1 MKNLSLSIP
10 DLLRRAIF
18 LLMIM
23 VGHVTLAAPQ
33 IDSGNV
39 FRELIDNNQTIRN
52 SVEPANVLEVKEAR
66 PKRVIVPLGT
76 NEDLPVEVTQIQLV
90 GDVPEDVP
98 VDEISAI
105 LMAPKKISRMSQ
117 LKELAQKIEDLVHAK
132 GYPVFR
138 VIVPDQEIFNGRVRM
153 LAYNGKIDK
162 VVNIKGNPKRIDPE
176 VLQQYF
182 EDLIKTGGFK
192 RLDFERTMLLI
203 NDLPGVKAKLV
214 LNPGREPGLIDA
226 DLEVTEGAPV
236 RWNVVADNYGSSS
249 TGKGRLTAVSKLDDL
264 TGVGDRL
271 TVLGTV
277 TTQSLV
283 AGMLDYK
290 RPIGVS
296 GLVGGLNVLA
306 SNYQTS
312 ANATSL
318 ASTGHNQSYE
328 ANLSYPLILQ
338 FGKNLY
344 ADASYASRDFYT
356 AVAGTQAQIENIE
369 VGKVGLRGA
378 ITDNFLNGGSTF
390 GNYYYYNG
398 TVYPHQG
405 YATTNPAAYQK
416 TTFGLVR
423 AQSLPSGF
431 NLLLSWSGQRTDNL
445 LDSSEQFALGGVNA
459 VRAYGPTAV
468 FANKANLFTAEL
480 GKDLASAGDYG
491 VIKSSVFYDQGNDI
505 SDPIYGSGMLRGAG
519 VSLSLQKWGYYELKA
534 IYAHRIGTFNGGVL
548 LDDGTQSGRV
558 WVSLSTFF

>member
-1 MKNLSLSIP
+1 MTIISWFSRN
-10 DLLRRAIF
+10 IF
-18 LLMIM
+18 CIALVFISSAAF
-23 VGHVTLAAPQ
+23 AAPQ

-52 SVEPANVLEVKEAR
+52 AVDPSNVKEVKDSP

-76 NEDLPVEVTQIQLV
+76 DEDLPVEVTSIQLV
-90 GDVPEDVP
+90 GDIPEDVP
-98 VDEISAI
+98 VQEISAI
-105 LMAPKKISRMSQ
+105 LMAPKKITRMSQ
-117 LKELAQKIEDLVHAK
+117 LKELAQQIEDMVHAK
-132 GYPVFR
+132 GYPVFK
-138 VIVPDQEIFNGRVRM
+138 VVVPDQEIFNGRVRM

-162 VVNIKGNPKRIDPE
+162 VVNIKGDPKRIDPE
-176 VLQQYF
+176 LLQRYF

-249 TGKGRLTAVSKLDDL
+249 TGKGRLTAISKLDDM

-277 TTQSLV
+277 TTQSLF
-283 AGMLDYK
+283 AGMIDYK
-290 RPIGVS
+290 RPLGVS
-296 GLVGGLNVLA
+296 GLIGGLNVLA
-306 SNYQTS
+306 SNYQAS

-318 ASTGHNQSYE
+318 ASQGHNQSYE
-328 ANLSYPLILQ
+328 ANLSYPLLLQ

-344 ADASYASRDFYT
+344 ADASYATRDFYT
-356 AVAGTQAQIENIE
+356 DVQGSPAQIENIE
-369 VGKVGLRGA
+369 VGKVGLRGGF
-378 ITDNFLNGGSTF
+378 TDTFLNGASTF
-390 GNYYYYNG
+390 ANYYYYSG
-398 TVYPHQG
+398 TVFPQQG
-405 YATTNPAAYQK
+405 YGTTNPAAYQK

-431 NLLLSWSGQRTDNL
+431 NLLLSFSGQRTDNL
-445 LDSSEQFALGGVNA
+445 LDSSEQFPLGGVNA

-468 FANKANLFTAEL
+468 FANKANLFSVEL

-491 VIKSSVFYDQGNDI
+491 VIKSSIFYDQGNDI

-519 VSLSLQKWGYYELKA
+519 ISLSLQKWGYYDLKV
-534 IYAHRIGTFNGGVL
+534 IYAHRIGTFDGGVL
-548 LDDGTQSGRV
+548 LDDGTQTGRA
-558 WVSLSTFF
+558 WVACRHSFN